1 MQTIQLK
8 QRGVLTI
15 PKKFRD
21 DFGLSVGQFLH
32 ITKKGNT
39 IVIEPMAS
47 FDAQLSA
54 DIRESLDDLKSGRY
68 LSFSTID
75 EFDTKMTEKHGNTP
89 H

>member
-21 DFGLSVGQFLH
+21 DLGISVGQFLH
-32 ITKKGNT
+32 ITKKGDA
-39 IVIEPMAS
+39 IIIEPVAS
-47 FDAQLSA
+47 FDAQLA
-54 DIRESLDDLKSGRY
+54 LDIRESLDDLKNGRY

-75 EFDTKMTEKHGNTP
+75 EFDAKMTEKYGDNT

>member
-21 DFGLSVGQFLH
+21 DLGIFAGQFLH
-32 ITKKGNT
+32 MTKKGNT
-39 IVIEPMAS
+39 LVIEPVAS
-47 FDAQLSA
+47 FDAQLSL
-54 DIRESLDDLKSGRY
+54 DIRESLDDLKNGRY
-68 LSFSTID
+68 ISFSTID
-75 EFDTKMTEKHGNTP
+75 EFDTKMTEKHGDTT

>member
-21 DFGLSVGQFLH
+21 DLGIFAGQFLN
-32 ITKKGNT
+32 ITKKNNT
-39 IVIEPMAS
+39 IVIEPVAS
-47 FDAQLSA
+47 FDAELSR
-54 DIRESLDDLKSGRY
+54 DIRESLDDLKNGRY
-68 LSFSTID
+68 ISFSTID
-75 EFDTKMTEKHGNTP
+75 EFDAKMTEKHGDIA